1 MFRGLEA
8 AGSEEDVDPGDVA
21 LFGVQLP
28 VLAVLDELVEDLL
41 ARLELDVLRG
51 QRQSL
56 SQLFLQRGCSFRS
69 WRSFGNDGSG
79 FGRFAAL
86 QSLLRCRRR
95 TCCRTF
101 RS

>member
-41 ARLELDVLRG
+41 PRLELDVLRG
-51 QRQSL
+51 
-56 SQLFLQRGCSFRS
+56 
-69 WRSFGNDGSG
+69 
-79 FGRFAAL
+79 
-86 QSLLRCRRR
+86 
-95 TCCRTF
+95 
-101 RS
+101 